1 MEMFLNDEQL
11 QEVKKLAALFYVP
24 AEIALM
30 MDVDVSQF
38 ENFVKDCEGLLY
50 KAYQSGR
57 LQSEMELR
65 NSIIRL
71 AKQGSSPA
79 QTAALKIYEESK
91 IKMIN
96 R

>member
-1 MEMFLNDEQL
+1 MAMCLNDDQL
-11 QEVKKLAALFYVP
+11 QEVKNLAALFYTP

-30 MDVDVSQF
+30 MDFIETDF
-38 ENFVKDCEGLLY
+38 EFDIINKTGPLY
-50 KAYQSGR
+50 KAYQGGR

-79 QTAALKIYEESK
+79 QTAALKIYEDSK
-91 IKMIN
+91 IKMID

>member
-1 MEMFLNDEQL
+1 MAMCLNDDQL
-11 QEVKKLAALFYVP
+11 QEVKTLAALFYTP

-30 MDVDVSQF
+30 IDVVETDF
-38 ENFVKDCEGLLY
+38 EFDIINKTGPVY
-50 KAYQSGR
+50 RSYQSGR

-65 NSIIRL
+65 HSIIRL

-79 QTAALKIYEESK
+79 QTAALKIYEDSK
-91 IKMIN
+91 IKMIE